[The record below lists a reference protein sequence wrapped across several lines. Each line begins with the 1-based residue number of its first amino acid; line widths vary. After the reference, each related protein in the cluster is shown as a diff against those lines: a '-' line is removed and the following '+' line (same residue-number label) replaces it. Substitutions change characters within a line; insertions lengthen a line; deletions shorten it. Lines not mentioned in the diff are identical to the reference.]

1 MDLDL
6 DGRMAVVTG
15 ASKGI
20 GLAVVGTLLD
30 QGARVV
36 ATSRNRSPELDALGG
51 DLLHVPADLMDAGA
65 PAEVIARAVETF
77 GGLDVLVN
85 QRRRAAARN
94 QASALRVPRPR

>member
-36 ATSRNRSPELDALGG
+36 ATSRTAVRSSTRSA
-51 DLLHVPADLMDAGA
+51 A
-65 PAEVIARAVETF
+65 TCF
-77 GGLDVLVN
+77 TC
-85 QRRRAAARN
+85 RRT
-94 QASALRVPRPR
+94 